1 MMNKISNLLL
11 LKIVMVFFLMFYAVP
26 CFAGESATKEEC
38 INMSNKALEMIEKDG
53 LAAVVPK
60 INDKKG
66 PFLWKDSYVFLLDA
80 KEAKIL
86 AHPYYP
92 ESMMGVS
99 LIKNKDLNGK
109 EIFKEFL
116 DVANSEGKGW
126 VDYIWSDTNG
136 VAREKISYIL
146 KSEKENVIVL
156 AGIYTDKKVAGPKI
170 DIPDITLPDIK
181 GKKVAFIIGNK
192 GYEDSEFSVPK
203 KMVEKAGGETKVFSI
218 SKGKAY
224 GMYGQ
229 ITDISYV
236 LDDIRVPDFD
246 AIIFVGGSGTR
257 VYLENPK
264 AHKIAQDAVK
274 NHKVLGAICWAPVI
288 LANAKVLDGKMATVH
303 PNQEKR
309 FQSAACI
316 YTGDKVTVDGKIITA
331 NGPESSVLFGKA
343 IIEALNL

>member
-1 MMNKISNLLL
+1 MNTLSTRLL
-11 LKIVMVFFLMFYAVP
+11 LKVVMFFFLMFYSVP
-26 CFAGESATKEEC
+26 GFAGESATKEEC
-38 INMSNKALEMIEKDG
+38 INMSNKALEMIEKEG
-53 LAAVVPK
+53 LAAVVPQ

-66 PFLWKDSYVFLLDA
+66 SFVWKDSYVCLLDA
-80 KEAKIL
+80 KDAKML

-99 LIKNKDLNGK
+99 MINIKDLDGK
-109 EIFKEFL
+109 ETFKEFL
-116 DVANSEGKGW
+116 TVANTEGKGW
-126 VDYIWSDTNG
+126 VDYIHSDTNG
-136 VAREKISYIL
+136 VAREKISYVL
-146 KSEKENVIVL
+146 KSEKENIILL

-170 DIPDITLPDIK
+170 DIPDIALPDIK
-181 GKKVAFIIGNK
+181 GKKIAFIIGNK

-229 ITDISYV
+229 ITDVSYT
-236 LDDIRVPDFD
+236 LDDIRVTDFD
-246 AIIFVGGSGTR
+246 AIIFVGGNGTR

-288 LANAKVLDGKMATVH
+288 LANAKVIDGKMATVH
-303 PNQEKR
+303 PNQKKL
-309 FQSAACI
+309 FQSTACI
-316 YTGDKVTVDGKIITA
+316 YTGDKVTVDGKIIIA
-331 NGPESSVLFGKA
+331 NGPESSALFGKA
-343 IIEALNL
+343 IIESINL

>member
-1 MMNKISNLLL
+1 MNKLSALLL
-11 LKIVMVFFLMFYAVP
+11 LKIVMVFFLMFYALP

-38 INMSNKALEMIEKDG
+38 IAMSNKALEMIEKEG
-53 LAAVVPK
+53 LAAVIPK

-66 PFLWKDSYVFLLDA
+66 PFLWKDSYVCILDA
-80 KEAKIL
+80 GDAKML

-92 ESMMGVS
+92 KSMMGVS
-99 LIKNKDLNGK
+99 LIKTKDLDGK
-109 EIFKEFL
+109 EVFKEFL
-116 DVANSEGKGW
+116 DVANSAGKGW
-126 VDYIWSDTNG
+126 VDYIYSDTNG
-136 VAREKISYIL
+136 VAREKISYVL

-170 DIPDITLPDIK
+170 DIPDMTLPDIK

-203 KMVEKAGGETKVFSI
+203 KMVEKAGGVAEVFSI

-229 ITDISYV
+229 ITDVSHV

-246 AIIFVGGSGTR
+246 AIVFVGGSGTR

-274 NHKVLGAICWAPVI
+274 NNKVLGAICWAPVI
-288 LANAKVLDGKMATVH
+288 LVNAKVIDGKRATVN
-303 PNQEKR
+303 PNQEKL

-316 YTGDKVTVDGKIITA
+316 YTGDAVTVDGKIITA
-331 NGPESSVLFGKA
+331 NGPEASVLFGKA
-343 IIEALNL
+343 IIESLTL